1 MRTELLMV
9 RAVKKVAVGLNAVS
23 GPSSMPHC
31 IMNLERHFFSTASF
45 PLFYLF
51 SGCGNTSK
59 DVLWLFADYPTTKR
73 VSEFM
78 IT

>member
-23 GPSSMPHC
+23 GPSPMPHC

-45 PLFYLF
+45 LF
-51 SGCGNTSK
+51 STYSVAVGIHHK
-59 DVLWLFADYPTTKR
+59 DVLWLFADYPTTKC

-78 IT
+78 IL